1 MSEGAIPRAVELIA
15 TVLIPRKEADL
26 AAIRMGIVNTGGVIS
41 GPRLSG
47 RVTTSHLIGD
57 VNETGRL
64 STIANVRIRTD
75 DHADVL
81 MIDQGEWWGSD
92 DALTRLLANKLVAPT
107 EIYLVGIVRFQTADP
122 RYTWLND
129 DQFFS
134 HALGDRDQFKVSVYE
149 AADNNTKIP

>member
-1 MSEGAIPRAVELIA
+1 
-15 TVLIPRKEADL
+15 
-26 AAIRMGIVNTGGVIS
+26 
-41 GPRLSG
+41 
-47 RVTTSHLIGD
+47 
-57 VNETGRL
+57 
-64 STIANVRIRTD
+64 
-75 DHADVL
+75 

-134 HALGDRDQFKVSVYE
+134 HALGDRDQFKVSVYQ